1 MKLIHA
7 FASGAPDVSVMGD
20 IEKAEYYN
28 DLALYLVTV
37 AGNPFGFTFSFI
49 KQHLLNFS
57 SMQIP

>member
-1 MKLIHA
+1 
-7 FASGAPDVSVMGD
+7 MGD